1 MHVVVLIEIEC
12 FSAKDAKD
20 AEFSY
25 SRAGVRS
32 LSSKKAFPFSKTLNE
47 KLL

>member
-1 MHVVVLIEIEC
+1 MVFLLRKLNL

-20 AEFSY
+20 AKFYY

-32 LSSKKAFPFSKTLNE
+32 LSSKKAFRFSKTLNE
-47 KLL
+47 KVL